1 MTVYG
6 YARVSAIDQDLG
18 PQRRITERSLRRHD
32 RGRKRK
38 RRATTTAGPNCRSCS
53 TSSGRDTRVV
63 SRVER
68 HRFLPHMTPSAA
80 CIAPGVRGA
89 CGSRS
94 FAHVTQFTKGAAASG
109 VLVTSVLAGMA
120 DSAAADLARAE
131 GLLDRALAASPGL
144 AFAHFEKGHVLR
156 AQNRWE
162 EAMLEYEAALALDHN
177 SVYALNGLG
186 WCKLY
191 AGSIE
196 EVIPLMEQ
204 AIRLS
209 PRDPWIGHLYY
220 LIGTVYLLQSH
231 TDEAIV
237 WLEKARSHAYPTDP
251 SESPRFRL

>member
-1 MTVYG
+1 
-6 YARVSAIDQDLG
+6 
-18 PQRRITERSLRRHD
+18 
-32 RGRKRK
+32 
-38 RRATTTAGPNCRSCS
+38 
-53 TSSGRDTRVV
+53 
-63 SRVER
+63 
-68 HRFLPHMTPSAA
+68 MTPSAA

-131 GLLDRALAASPGL
+131 GLLDRALAASPRL

-156 AQNRWE
+156 ALNRWE
-162 EAMLEYEAALALDHN
+162 EAMLEYEVALALDQN
-177 SVYALNGLG
+177 SVYALTGLG

-196 EVIPLMEQ
+196 EVIPLVEQ

-209 PRDPWIGHLYY
+209 PRDLWIGHFYY

-237 WLEKARSHAYPTDP
+237 WLEKARSAMPTLPIHRSRLASAYALRGETERAAAELAEARRLSSDDRFSSIAQLRASP
-251 SESPRFRL
+251 SAWWGMPKIRALYEATYFAGLRKAGMPEE